1 MLPDKTKIKYFLY
14 ARKSTESEDK
24 QIQSI
29 DDQIKH
35 LTQISNDFGLEIV
48 EVFKESKSAKKPNN
62 RPLFTEMMERIENGE
77 ATGILCWQ
85 INRLSRNPVD
95 SGQINWLL
103 QQGVIESIR
112 TFEREYQPSD
122 NVLLLS
128 VESGMANQFV
138 LDLSKNV
145 KRGLQSKLEKGW
157 KPGLAPVGY
166 LNDLMDHTLVKDQE
180 RFDLLRRAWDEM
192 LTGNYTVSEILEKLN
207 NEWGFRSFKRKRTG
221 GLPLA
226 LSGLYKIFTNLFY
239 TGLFEFKGKEYE
251 GKHEPMITLEEYDR
265 VQTILGRK
273 GKPRSQKHEF
283 AFTGFIRCA
292 ECGSM
297 YTATKKTKHIKSTG
311 ETKSYTYYHCTRKK
325 KDTNCTQRKAI
336 KVEDLEEQIEKELSK
351 ITILPQF
358 KDWAIEYLNRHN
370 DREIEDRQTIYESQH
385 KTLVST
391 QNELDELT
399 RMRYRQ
405 MIDDET
411 FLKEKEELQNKINKM
426 KYNLRSTEDR
436 AEKWIELTEKTFY
449 FAAYARQ
456 NFINGDLET
465 KKMIL
470 HALGQNPTIKDG
482 KLTITPNKWL
492 KPIADS
498 YSQLEAEYKRLEPI
512 KTPVSKAK
520 TAALTAVITR
530 WHGRQDLN
538 PDERFWRPP
547 CYH

>member
-1 MLPDKTKIKYFLY
+1 MDQDKTKIKYFLY
-14 ARKSTESEDK
+14 ARKSSESEDK

-35 LTQISNDFGLEIV
+35 LTETAKNFNLEIV
-48 EVFKESKSAKKPNN
+48 EIFRESKSAKKPNN
-62 RPLFTEMMERIENGE
+62 RPLFSEMMKRIENGE

-103 QQGVIESIR
+103 QQSVIESIR

-166 LNDLMDHTLVKDQE
+166 LNDLMDHTLVKDSE

-192 LTGNYTVSEILEKLN
+192 LTGNYTVSEVLEKLN
-207 NEWGFRSFKRKRTG
+207 NEWGFRSFKRRRSG

-239 TGLFEFKGKEYE
+239 TGLFEFKDKEYE

-297 YTATKKTKHIKSTG
+297 YTATKKTKYIKSTG

-385 KTLVST
+385 KALVST

-405 MIDDET
+405 MIDDEM

-482 KLTITPNKWL
+482 KLSITPNKWL

-498 YSQLEAEYKRLEPI
+498 YYGLEAEYKRLEPM
-512 KTPVSKAK
+512 KTPVNKAK

-530 WHGRQDLN
+530 IHG
-538 PDERFWRPP
+538 WRESDPR
-547 CYH
+547 